1 MPYLDAMKLVLIGG
15 QKRRSEHSQSN
26 QQFIAGYAM
35 LSKYID
41 TERVIHSIKT
51 TIACLIGVALTKVV
65 SFPTDQWIVISIIV
79 VMCGQLYVGS
89 VFNKAYLRLLGTLV
103 GCLFAIVG
111 ILSMTSA
118 QSELIAAITIGL
130 SAFFFSYIATSNDQL
145 MYAGTLGAATT
156 TLIMLSP
163 DPTIAYAIERLTEIS
178 IGIMIAML
186 VSQFVLPI
194 HARTHLRR
202 TQSLCLTYLRD
213 YYNACIIHQDT
224 NAENISSQDLDERI
238 IKLLTKQRQLAKEA
252 GREPLGETF
261 DAQSCVRLLQ
271 HEKEIL
277 RAIDFMHHAMTQIK
291 ESANTPLPIDSVQPF
306 NEAVLS
312 ALNIL
317 FNVVSEQDASSAQ
330 MPTLPIEAM
339 RTTLQQWAMIRP
351 PEIRLYVDGFIF
363 SAETLAYHLRQLAK
377 LSNIAIASS
386 APAAE

>member
-1 MPYLDAMKLVLIGG
+1 
-15 QKRRSEHSQSN
+15 
-26 QQFIAGYAM
+26 M

-41 TERVIHSIKT
+41 TERLIHSIKT
-51 TIACLIGVALTKVV
+51 TIACLIGVALTKIV
-65 SFPTDQWIVISIIV
+65 SFPTDQWIVITIIV

-89 VFNKAYLRLLGTLV
+89 VFNKAYLRLLGTFV

-111 ILSMTSA
+111 ILSMTFA
-118 QSELIAAITIGL
+118 HTEFIAAITIGL
-130 SAFFFSYIATSNDQL
+130 SAFFFSYLATSNDQL

-156 TLIMLSP
+156 TLIMLST
-163 DPTIAYAIERLTEIS
+163 DPTVSYAIERLTEIS
-178 IGIMIAML
+178 IGIIIAML

-202 TQSLCLTYLRD
+202 NQSLCLTYLRD
-213 YYNACIIHQDT
+213 YYNACIIHHDT
-224 NAENISSQDLDERI
+224 HLNTMSSQDLDESI

-261 DAQSCVRLLQ
+261 DAKLCVQLLQ

-317 FNVVSEQDASSAQ
+317 FDAVSEQDRSNAQ

-339 RTTLQQWAMIRP
+339 RTTLQQWAMIRT
-351 PEIRLYVDGFIF
+351 PETRLYVDGFIF
-363 SAETLAYHLRQLAK
+363 SAETLAHHLRLLAK
-377 LSNIAIASS
+377 LSNIVPSEASS
-386 APAAE
+386 SELE